1 MDPLLIAL
9 AVGLVAGIL
18 IGGRVA
24 ARSAAE
30 VPIYGGGSAK
40 LLHRLACMA
49 FAGTLPSGLT
59 AIILGHNFGNAVVMA
74 FAFVGVSFL
83 LLVLYATVENG
94 PRKQALASDQGWTA
108 EKARTSGL

>member
-9 AVGLVAGIL
+9 VVGLVAGLL

-24 ARSAAE
+24 ARSATE
-30 VPIYGGGSAK
+30 VPIFGGSSAE
-40 LLHRLACMA
+40 LLHRLACTA
-49 FAGTLPSGLT
+49 FAGALPSGLT
-59 AIILGHNFGNAVVMA
+59 AIILGHNFGNAVIMA
-74 FAFVGVSFL
+74 FGFVGVSFL

-94 PRKQALASDQGWTA
+94 PRKQALAKDEGWTA